1 MPHDTLVGSLPYP
14 SHIVSELSSHYA
26 IRYCRYG
33 LWKECLLEKHVA
45 QSMQTLPSQL
55 IPGVSKRKGSVFKD
69 VFFEVCCLAS
79 GILRLIPRTAPYWL
93 SEAYGPTAEPGM
105 CMVK

>member
-14 SHIVSELSSHYA
+14 SHIVSGLSSHYA
-26 IRYCRYG
+26 IRYCTYG

-69 VFFEVCCLAS
+69 MCFLRFAAWPLAF
-79 GILRLIPRTAPYWL
+79 
-93 SEAYGPTAEPGM
+93 
-105 CMVK
+105 